1 MRKQTRQMEIE
12 DPLAFEEE
20 KAFHGEVREAVQ
32 DESLSAPEP
41 SWDFNPI
48 RTGGLRVLSLRLV
61 DRFGRPKDLDC
72 RRVATTSHRIIADAP
87 ELIRLPPRLVQPARL
102 NLRWLAADGD
112 GEQEMN
118 DHPASSPICGWLLP
132 NNLDGSLMVYDSG
145 GTPLGFLD
153 EDAHWQ
159 PMPGAAAPPVG
170 EIVNPYLRRMVAYLK
185 TRGSDFLGH
194 FLLALEDA
202 LEHIDPEGF
211 ARHPELALLMGR
223 PIALARVA
231 IGLELKGRPAVH
243 QGWNH
248 FRMDLRRPVRDTDD
262 FTRVDLPIR
271 LGEFSRFNDGLVGY
285 WIEAREGIERS
296 PFYSP
301 QAERGG
307 GTGIV
312 THADDPSPLD
322 LTIEDPPLGLS
333 VLLDPRGTI
342 HATSGILPTKSI
354 GIPPDQYAAALK
366 KIEVVFLTAPVVTGV
381 GSIDIPLPDEPGY
394 AWSWA
399 TDPKVPLRP
408 IDPMS
413 IFAREQEIREGWLRL
428 SPVSEPGPG
437 PRRALNPA
445 PTRQGGRVDSPI
457 HGSPKMSER
466 GQQTDEGPM
475 GATNPNLLCHMKF
488 EAIKAGKVPDASG
501 RGHDATVVGSPK
513 IVPDARFGSCIE
525 LQGMSDCLN
534 LMPACIPAEGA
545 YTISFWARGMDDMP
559 HMCCFLDTRD
569 AAGTTPL
576 KIELP
581 GHDVAAATRPP
592 ATGSRPAE
600 EWTHWAFV
608 RKNTGGE
615 TLVYRDAVLWKT
627 LPAQSP
633 QPPPTGPVTAA
644 RFGGMVDAQQ
654 HHKGRFAG
662 LRIYNTAQ
670 EPDEIADDMQEDQ
683 TAVASFRKSYPIDF
697 ALHNDEDER
706 VLYITE
712 DTTGHPMHL
721 EVTNASGRT

>member
-1 MRKQTRQMEIE
+1 MEIE

-211 ARHPELALLMGR
+211 AQHPELALLMGR

-285 WIEAREGIERS
+285 WIEAREGIEQS

-381 GSIDIPLPDEPGY
+381 GSMDIPLPDEPGY

-408 IDPMS
+408 IDPTS

-428 SPVSEPGPG
+428 SPVSEPD
-437 PRRALNPA
+437 PA
-445 PTRQGGRVDSPI
+445 PGG
-457 HGSPKMSER
+457 H
-466 GQQTDEGPM
+466 
-475 GATNPNLLCHMKF
+475 
-488 EAIKAGKVPDASG
+488 
-501 RGHDATVVGSPK
+501 
-513 IVPDARFGSCIE
+513 
-525 LQGMSDCLN
+525 
-534 LMPACIPAEGA
+534 
-545 YTISFWARGMDDMP
+545 
-559 HMCCFLDTRD
+559 
-569 AAGTTPL
+569 
-576 KIELP
+576 
-581 GHDVAAATRPP
+581 
-592 ATGSRPAE
+592 
-600 EWTHWAFV
+600 
-608 RKNTGGE
+608 
-615 TLVYRDAVLWKT
+615 
-627 LPAQSP
+627 
-633 QPPPTGPVTAA
+633 
-644 RFGGMVDAQQ
+644 
-654 HHKGRFAG
+654 
-662 LRIYNTAQ
+662 
-670 EPDEIADDMQEDQ
+670 
-683 TAVASFRKSYPIDF
+683 
-697 ALHNDEDER
+697 
-706 VLYITE
+706 
-712 DTTGHPMHL
+712 
-721 EVTNASGRT
+721 